1 MPGLRRWTVLS
12 VTAIVCAVTAPVAG
26 VVAWHHMVSTT
37 SLSTDA
43 DARAA
48 RQVDPG
54 SWKYVAL
61 GDSYTAG
68 PFIPFVNL
76 TSGACLRSSNNYPHV
91 LATWFA
97 TSDLTDVSC
106 SGAQTA
112 AMTSPQQTFT
122 GVVRAQFDALSADT
136 DLVTLGIGGN
146 DFGLFGSIT
155 STCPRLKDSDPA
167 GYPCRRHF
175 TVSGVDTLL
184 RDARSIGARVG
195 AVVSD
200 IRERS
205 PHARI
210 LVLGYPR
217 ITSAQG
223 SCQAQFLADGDSRWA
238 NRVEVMLNSSIRR
251 AVTAHG
257 GRYVD
262 LYPSTRGHSAC
273 AGDRAWVNG
282 PVTDPFRAVAYHP
295 FFSGML
301 NDAVQAYRSI
311 FHRAPSASQL
321 EQARVTAR
329 QNQAAA
335 RMYAHPAHR

>member
-1 MPGLRRWTVLS
+1 MPRLRRWTVLS
-12 VTAIVCAVTAPVAG
+12 VTAVVCAVTAPVAG
-26 VVAWHHMVSTT
+26 VVAWHYMAGTT
-37 SLSTDA
+37 SLSTAA
-43 DARAA
+43 DASA
-48 RQVDPG
+48 RQIDPA

-61 GDSYTAG
+61 GDSYAAG

-97 TSDLTDVSC
+97 TSDLADVSC

-112 AMTSPQQTFT
+112 DMTSPQQTVT
-122 GVVRAQFDALSADT
+122 GAVPAQFDALASDT

-146 DFGLFGSIT
+146 DLGLFGSIT

-184 RDARSIGARVG
+184 RDAWSIGARVG

-200 IRERS
+200 IRARS

-217 ITSAQG
+217 ITPAHG
-223 SCQAQFLADGDSRWA
+223 SCQTHFFADGDSRWA
-238 NRVEVMLNSSIRR
+238 NWVEATLNSSIRR

-273 AGDRAWVNG
+273 AGDQAWVNG

-295 FFSGML
+295 FFTGML

-311 FHRAPSASQL
+311 FHRAPSASQVDK
-321 EQARVTAR
+321 AWVTAR

-335 RMYAHPAHR
+335 RTYAHPAHR